1 MSPPPAAALPPAL
14 PHPLTQLDKAQ
25 ALGFEGIASCSDS
38 ATGAPQSPDTMVRP
52 ARRLGGP
59 AGGQQSFIQPPF
71 VLIPRQ
77 GLLRS
82 LLRCWLLQLAGR
94 HSPVRALRLL
104 PHSISVPV
112 YVSDV
117 LGLASLAR
125 CGVPSVVG
133 EWCVRPGFILIYCKM
148 IYKIY
153 IKSTKSI

>member
-1 MSPPPAAALPPAL
+1 MA
-14 PHPLTQLDKAQ
+14 
-25 ALGFEGIASCSDS
+25 
-38 ATGAPQSPDTMVRP
+38 RP

-133 EWCVRPGFILIYCKM
+133 EWCVRPGFILIYCKT

-153 IKSTKSI
+153 TKYTKYIQNIQSLYNSCP